1 MPVRRTEV
9 TASERRDL
17 EARAARDRLAD
28 LLGIPPGE
36 LRIIS
41 REQAEAMTS
50 AILSAR
56 QEDD

>member
-1 MPVRRTEV
+1 MSP
-9 TASERRDL
+9 SERRDL
-17 EARAARDRLAD
+17 EARAARDRLAG

-41 REQAEAMTS
+41 REQAEAMAS

-56 QEDD
+56 GEDG